1 MEQLNSNNVSSDS
14 VFYEDLT
21 LELEK
26 YYRGFVFFRCPI
38 TDTVKEFIK
47 KAKENNKTIFY
58 DIDDL
63 VFDKKYTKTIK
74 HLNNLSK
81 EELLDTIDKGVVIFT
96 AHGISDK
103 IKQKALDKGLIC
115 VDASCVDVLKNKD
128 LIKSYLDK
136 GYDVVYFGKKKHPE
150 AEAILSLS
158 NNIHLVSNI
167 SVIDNL
173 NISNDNLFITNQT
186 TMSYLEVEDML
197 KLIKDK
203 YPTCII
209 QKEICNATSSR
220 QLAITNIKDGDVLY
234 VVGDVK
240 SNNTNKLKELG
251 SKYFKKVFLI
261 SNYKEINKKDL
272 VNENKIYVTAGASTP
287 PILIDEVID
296 YLSKL

>member
-1 MEQLNSNNVSSDS
+1 MEIKRVVPSGYCKGVVNAINIVKKTKEQYPNENIYILGMIVHNSYVSKQM
-14 VFYEDLT
+14 EDLGVIT
-21 LELEK
+21 LED
-26 YYRGFVFFRCPI
+26 P
-38 TDTVKEFIK
+38 
-47 KAKENNKTIFY
+47 
-58 DIDDL
+58 
-63 VFDKKYTKTIK
+63 
-74 HLNNLSK
+74 NLSK

-96 AHGISDK
+96 AHGISDI

-167 SVIDNL
+167 SDIDNL
-173 NISNDNLFITNQT
+173 NISNDKLFITNQT

-197 KLIKDK
+197 KLIKNK

-240 SNNTNKLKELG
+240 SNNTNKLKEIG

>member
-1 MEQLNSNNVSSDS
+1 MEIKRVVPSGYCKGVVNAINIVKKTKQEYPNENIYILGMIVHNSYVSKQM
-14 VFYEDLT
+14 EDLGVIT
-21 LELEK
+21 LED
-26 YYRGFVFFRCPI
+26 P
-38 TDTVKEFIK
+38 
-47 KAKENNKTIFY
+47 
-58 DIDDL
+58 
-63 VFDKKYTKTIK
+63 
-74 HLNNLSK
+74 NLSK
-81 EELLDTIDKGVVIFT
+81 EELLDTIEKGVVIFT

-158 NNIHLVSNI
+158 DNIHLVSNI
-167 SVIDNL
+167 SDIDNL

-240 SNNTNKLKELG
+240 SNNTNKLKEIG

>member
-1 MEQLNSNNVSSDS
+1 MEIKRVVPSGYCKGVVNAINIVKKTKEEYPNENIYILGMIVHNSYVSKQM
-14 VFYEDLT
+14 EDLGVIT
-21 LELEK
+21 LED
-26 YYRGFVFFRCPI
+26 P
-38 TDTVKEFIK
+38 
-47 KAKENNKTIFY
+47 
-58 DIDDL
+58 
-63 VFDKKYTKTIK
+63 
-74 HLNNLSK
+74 NLSK
-81 EELLDTIDKGVVIFT
+81 EELLDTIEKGVVIFT

-158 NNIHLVSNI
+158 DNIHLVSNI
-167 SVIDNL
+167 SDIDNL
-173 NISNDNLFITNQT
+173 NISNDKLFITNQT

-240 SNNTNKLKELG
+240 SNNTNKLKEIG

-272 VNENKIYVTAGASTP
+272 VDENKIYVTAGASTP

>member
-1 MEQLNSNNVSSDS
+1 MEIKRVVPSGYCKGVVNAINIVKKTKEQYPNENIYILGMIVHNSYVSKQM
-14 VFYEDLT
+14 EDLGVIT
-21 LELEK
+21 LED
-26 YYRGFVFFRCPI
+26 P
-38 TDTVKEFIK
+38 
-47 KAKENNKTIFY
+47 
-58 DIDDL
+58 
-63 VFDKKYTKTIK
+63 
-74 HLNNLSK
+74 NLSK

-96 AHGISDK
+96 AHGISDR

-136 GYDVVYFGKKKHPE
+136 GYDVVYFGKKNHPE

-167 SVIDNL
+167 SDIDNL

-240 SNNTNKLKELG
+240 SNNTNKLKEIG

>member
-1 MEQLNSNNVSSDS
+1 MEIKRVVPSGYCKGVVNAINIVKKTKEQYPNENIYILGMIVHNSYVSKQM
-14 VFYEDLT
+14 EDLGVIT
-21 LELEK
+21 LED
-26 YYRGFVFFRCPI
+26 P
-38 TDTVKEFIK
+38 
-47 KAKENNKTIFY
+47 
-58 DIDDL
+58 
-63 VFDKKYTKTIK
+63 
-74 HLNNLSK
+74 NLSK

-128 LIKSYLDK
+128 SIKSYLDK

-167 SVIDNL
+167 SDIDNL

-240 SNNTNKLKELG
+240 SNNTNKLKEIGL
-251 SKYFKKVFLI
+251 KYFKKVFLI

>member
-1 MEQLNSNNVSSDS
+1 MEIKRVVPSGYCKGVVNAINIVKKTKEQYPNENIYILGMIVHNSYVSKQM
-14 VFYEDLT
+14 EDLGVIT
-21 LELEK
+21 LED
-26 YYRGFVFFRCPI
+26 P
-38 TDTVKEFIK
+38 
-47 KAKENNKTIFY
+47 
-58 DIDDL
+58 
-63 VFDKKYTKTIK
+63 
-74 HLNNLSK
+74 NLSK
-81 EELLDTIDKGVVIFT
+81 EELLDTIEKGVVIFT

-167 SVIDNL
+167 SDIDNL

-240 SNNTNKLKELG
+240 SNNTNKLKEIG

>member
-1 MEQLNSNNVSSDS
+1 MEIKRVVPSGYCKGVVNAINIVKKTKEQYPNENIYILGMIVHNSYVSKQM
-14 VFYEDLT
+14 EDLGVIT
-21 LELEK
+21 LED
-26 YYRGFVFFRCPI
+26 P
-38 TDTVKEFIK
+38 
-47 KAKENNKTIFY
+47 
-58 DIDDL
+58 
-63 VFDKKYTKTIK
+63 
-74 HLNNLSK
+74 NLSK

-136 GYDVVYFGKKKHPE
+136 GYDVVYFGKKNHPE
-150 AEAILSLS
+150 AEAILSLN

-167 SVIDNL
+167 SDIDNL

-240 SNNTNKLKELG
+240 SNNTNKLKEIG

>member
-1 MEQLNSNNVSSDS
+1 MEIKRVVPSGYCKGVVNAINIVKKTKEQYPNENIYILGMIVHNSYVSKQM
-14 VFYEDLT
+14 EDLGVIT
-21 LELEK
+21 LED
-26 YYRGFVFFRCPI
+26 P
-38 TDTVKEFIK
+38 
-47 KAKENNKTIFY
+47 
-58 DIDDL
+58 
-63 VFDKKYTKTIK
+63 
-74 HLNNLSK
+74 NLSK

-158 NNIHLVSNI
+158 SNIHLVSNI
-167 SVIDNL
+167 SDIDNL

-240 SNNTNKLKELG
+240 SNNTNKLKEIG

>member
-1 MEQLNSNNVSSDS
+1 MEIKRVVPSGYCKGVVNAINIVKKTKQEYPNENIYILGMIVHNSYVSKQM
-14 VFYEDLT
+14 EDLGVIT
-21 LELEK
+21 LEN
-26 YYRGFVFFRCPI
+26 P
-38 TDTVKEFIK
+38 
-47 KAKENNKTIFY
+47 
-58 DIDDL
+58 
-63 VFDKKYTKTIK
+63 
-74 HLNNLSK
+74 NLSK
-81 EELLDTIDKGVVIFT
+81 EELLDTIEKGVVIFT

-158 NNIHLVSNI
+158 DNIHLVSNI
-167 SVIDNL
+167 SDIDNL

-240 SNNTNKLKELG
+240 SNNTNKLKEIG

>member
-1 MEQLNSNNVSSDS
+1 MEIKRVVPSGYCKGVVNAINIVKKTKQEYPNENIYILGMIVHNSYVSKQM
-14 VFYEDLT
+14 EDLGVIT
-21 LELEK
+21 LED
-26 YYRGFVFFRCPI
+26 P
-38 TDTVKEFIK
+38 
-47 KAKENNKTIFY
+47 
-58 DIDDL
+58 
-63 VFDKKYTKTIK
+63 
-74 HLNNLSK
+74 NLSK

-103 IKQKALDKGLIC
+103 IKQKALDKSLIC

-167 SVIDNL
+167 SDIDNL

-240 SNNTNKLKELG
+240 SNNTNKLKEIG

>member
-1 MEQLNSNNVSSDS
+1 MEIKRVVPSGYCKGVVNAINIVKKTKQEYPNENIYILGMIVHNSYVSKQM
-14 VFYEDLT
+14 EDLGVIT
-21 LELEK
+21 LED
-26 YYRGFVFFRCPI
+26 P
-38 TDTVKEFIK
+38 
-47 KAKENNKTIFY
+47 
-58 DIDDL
+58 
-63 VFDKKYTKTIK
+63 
-74 HLNNLSK
+74 NLSK
-81 EELLDTIDKGVVIFT
+81 EELLDTIEKGVVIFT

-128 LIKSYLDK
+128 LIKSYLDN

-158 NNIHLVSNI
+158 ENIHLVSNI
-167 SVIDNL
+167 SDIDNL

-240 SNNTNKLKELG
+240 SNNTNKLKEIG

-287 PILIDEVID
+287 PILIDEVIN

>member
-1 MEQLNSNNVSSDS
+1 MEIKRVVPSGYCKGVVNAINIVKKTKEEYPNENIYILGMIVHNSYVSKQM
-14 VFYEDLT
+14 EDLGVIT
-21 LELEK
+21 LED
-26 YYRGFVFFRCPI
+26 P
-38 TDTVKEFIK
+38 
-47 KAKENNKTIFY
+47 
-58 DIDDL
+58 
-63 VFDKKYTKTIK
+63 
-74 HLNNLSK
+74 NLSK
-81 EELLDTIDKGVVIFT
+81 EELLDTIEKGVVIFT

-128 LIKSYLDK
+128 LIKSYLDN

-158 NNIHLVSNI
+158 DNIHLVSNI
-167 SVIDNL
+167 SDIDNL
-173 NISNDNLFITNQT
+173 NISNDKLFITNQT

-240 SNNTNKLKELG
+240 SNNTNKLKEIG

-272 VNENKIYVTAGASTP
+272 VDENKIYVTAGASTP

>member
-1 MEQLNSNNVSSDS
+1 MEIKRVVPSGYCKGVVNAINIVKKTKKQYPNENIYILGMIVHNSYVSKQM
-14 VFYEDLT
+14 EDLGVIT
-21 LELEK
+21 LED
-26 YYRGFVFFRCPI
+26 P
-38 TDTVKEFIK
+38 
-47 KAKENNKTIFY
+47 
-58 DIDDL
+58 
-63 VFDKKYTKTIK
+63 
-74 HLNNLSK
+74 NLSK

-103 IKQKALDKGLIC
+103 IKQKALDKSLIC

-167 SVIDNL
+167 SDIDNL

-240 SNNTNKLKELG
+240 SNNTNKLKEIG

>member
-1 MEQLNSNNVSSDS
+1 MEIKRVVPSGYCKGVVNAINIVKKTKEQYPNENIYILGMIVHNSYVSKQM
-14 VFYEDLT
+14 EDLGVIT
-21 LELEK
+21 LED
-26 YYRGFVFFRCPI
+26 P
-38 TDTVKEFIK
+38 
-47 KAKENNKTIFY
+47 
-58 DIDDL
+58 
-63 VFDKKYTKTIK
+63 
-74 HLNNLSK
+74 NLSK
-81 EELLDTIDKGVVIFT
+81 EELLDTIEKGVVIFT

-128 LIKSYLDK
+128 LIKTYLDK

-158 NNIHLVSNI
+158 DNIHLVSNI
-167 SVIDNL
+167 SDIDNL
-173 NISNDNLFITNQT
+173 NISNDKLFITNQT

-240 SNNTNKLKELG
+240 SNNTNKLKEIG

-272 VNENKIYVTAGASTP
+272 VDENKIYVTAGASTP

>member
-1 MEQLNSNNVSSDS
+1 MEIKRVVPSGYCKGVVNAINIVKKTKEEYPNENIYILGMIVHNSYVSKQM
-14 VFYEDLT
+14 EDLGVIT
-21 LELEK
+21 LEN
-26 YYRGFVFFRCPI
+26 P
-38 TDTVKEFIK
+38 
-47 KAKENNKTIFY
+47 
-58 DIDDL
+58 
-63 VFDKKYTKTIK
+63 
-74 HLNNLSK
+74 NLSK
-81 EELLDTIDKGVVIFT
+81 EELLDTIEKGVVIFT

-158 NNIHLVSNI
+158 SNIHLVSNI
-167 SVIDNL
+167 SDIDNL

-240 SNNTNKLKELG
+240 SNNTNKLKEIG

-272 VNENKIYVTAGASTP
+272 VDENKIYVTAGASTP

>member
-1 MEQLNSNNVSSDS
+1 MEIKRIVPSGYCKGVVNAINIVKKTKQEYPNENIYILGMIVHNSYVSKQM
-14 VFYEDLT
+14 EDLGVIT
-21 LELEK
+21 LED
-26 YYRGFVFFRCPI
+26 P
-38 TDTVKEFIK
+38 
-47 KAKENNKTIFY
+47 
-58 DIDDL
+58 
-63 VFDKKYTKTIK
+63 
-74 HLNNLSK
+74 NLSK

-136 GYDVVYFGKKKHPE
+136 GYDVVYFGKKNHPE

-158 NNIHLVSNI
+158 DNIHLVSNI
-167 SVIDNL
+167 SDIDNL

-240 SNNTNKLKELG
+240 SNNTNKLKEIG

>member
-1 MEQLNSNNVSSDS
+1 MEIKRVVPSGYCKGVVNAINIVKKTKEQYPNENIYILGMIVHNSYVSKQM
-14 VFYEDLT
+14 EDLGVIT
-21 LELEK
+21 LED
-26 YYRGFVFFRCPI
+26 P
-38 TDTVKEFIK
+38 
-47 KAKENNKTIFY
+47 
-58 DIDDL
+58 
-63 VFDKKYTKTIK
+63 
-74 HLNNLSK
+74 NLSK

-103 IKQKALDKGLIC
+103 IKQKALEKGLIC

-136 GYDVVYFGKKKHPE
+136 GYDVVYFGKKNHPE

-167 SVIDNL
+167 SDIDNL

-240 SNNTNKLKELG
+240 SNNTNKLKEIG

>member
-1 MEQLNSNNVSSDS
+1 MEIKRIVPSGYCKGVVNAINIVKKTKQEYPNENIYILGMIVHNSYVSKQM
-14 VFYEDLT
+14 EDLGVIT
-21 LELEK
+21 LED
-26 YYRGFVFFRCPI
+26 P
-38 TDTVKEFIK
+38 
-47 KAKENNKTIFY
+47 
-58 DIDDL
+58 
-63 VFDKKYTKTIK
+63 
-74 HLNNLSK
+74 NLSK

-167 SVIDNL
+167 SDIDNL

-240 SNNTNKLKELG
+240 SNNTNKLKEIG

>member
-1 MEQLNSNNVSSDS
+1 MEIKRVVPSGYCKGVVNAINIVKKTKKQYPNENIYILGMIVHNSYVSKQM
-14 VFYEDLT
+14 EDLGVIT
-21 LELEK
+21 LED
-26 YYRGFVFFRCPI
+26 P
-38 TDTVKEFIK
+38 
-47 KAKENNKTIFY
+47 
-58 DIDDL
+58 
-63 VFDKKYTKTIK
+63 
-74 HLNNLSK
+74 NLSK

-167 SVIDNL
+167 SDIDNL

-240 SNNTNKLKELG
+240 SNNTNKLKEIG

>member
-1 MEQLNSNNVSSDS
+1 MEIKRVVPSGYCKGVVNAINIVKKTKEQYPNEKIYILGMIVHNSYVSKQM
-14 VFYEDLT
+14 EDLGVIT
-21 LELEK
+21 LED
-26 YYRGFVFFRCPI
+26 P
-38 TDTVKEFIK
+38 
-47 KAKENNKTIFY
+47 
-58 DIDDL
+58 
-63 VFDKKYTKTIK
+63 
-74 HLNNLSK
+74 NLSK

-136 GYDVVYFGKKKHPE
+136 GYDVVYFGKKNHPE

-158 NNIHLVSNI
+158 SNIHLVSNI
-167 SVIDNL
+167 SDIDNL

-240 SNNTNKLKELG
+240 SNNTNKLKEIG

>member
-1 MEQLNSNNVSSDS
+1 MEIKRVVPSGYCKGVVNAINIVKKTKEQYPNENIYILGMIVHNSYVSKQM
-14 VFYEDLT
+14 EDLGVIT
-21 LELEK
+21 LED
-26 YYRGFVFFRCPI
+26 P
-38 TDTVKEFIK
+38 
-47 KAKENNKTIFY
+47 
-58 DIDDL
+58 
-63 VFDKKYTKTIK
+63 
-74 HLNNLSK
+74 NLSK
-81 EELLDTIDKGVVIFT
+81 EELLGTIDKGVVIFT

-167 SVIDNL
+167 SDIDNL

-240 SNNTNKLKELG
+240 SNNTNKLKEIGL
-251 SKYFKKVFLI
+251 KYFKKVFLI

>member
-1 MEQLNSNNVSSDS
+1 MEIKRVVPSGYCKGVVNAINIVKKTKEQYPNENIYILGMIVHNSYVSKQM
-14 VFYEDLT
+14 EDLGVIT
-21 LELEK
+21 LED
-26 YYRGFVFFRCPI
+26 P
-38 TDTVKEFIK
+38 
-47 KAKENNKTIFY
+47 
-58 DIDDL
+58 
-63 VFDKKYTKTIK
+63 
-74 HLNNLSK
+74 NLSK

-167 SVIDNL
+167 SDIDNL
-173 NISNDNLFITNQT
+173 NISNDNMFITNQT

-240 SNNTNKLKELG
+240 SNNTNKLKEIGL
-251 SKYFKKVFLI
+251 KYFKKVFLI

>member
-1 MEQLNSNNVSSDS
+1 MEIKRVVPSGYCKGVVNAINIVKKTKEQYPNENIYILGMIVHNSYVSKQM
-14 VFYEDLT
+14 EDLGVIT
-21 LELEK
+21 LED
-26 YYRGFVFFRCPI
+26 P
-38 TDTVKEFIK
+38 
-47 KAKENNKTIFY
+47 
-58 DIDDL
+58 
-63 VFDKKYTKTIK
+63 
-74 HLNNLSK
+74 NLSK

-167 SVIDNL
+167 SDIDNL

-240 SNNTNKLKELG
+240 SNNTNKLKEIGL
-251 SKYFKKVFLI
+251 KYFKKVFLI

-287 PILIDEVID
+287 PILIDELID

>member
-1 MEQLNSNNVSSDS
+1 MEIKRVVPSGYCKGVVNAINIVKKTKEQYPNENIYILGMIVHNSYVSKQM
-14 VFYEDLT
+14 EDLGVIT
-21 LELEK
+21 LED
-26 YYRGFVFFRCPI
+26 P
-38 TDTVKEFIK
+38 
-47 KAKENNKTIFY
+47 
-58 DIDDL
+58 
-63 VFDKKYTKTIK
+63 
-74 HLNNLSK
+74 NLSK

-103 IKQKALDKGLIC
+103 IKQKALDKSLIC

-167 SVIDNL
+167 SDIDNL

-209 QKEICNATSSR
+209 QKEICNAISSR

-240 SNNTNKLKELG
+240 SNNTNKLKEIG

>member
-1 MEQLNSNNVSSDS
+1 MEIKRVVPSGYCKGVVNAINIVKKTKEQYPNENIYILGMIVHNSYVSKQM
-14 VFYEDLT
+14 EDLGVIT
-21 LELEK
+21 LED
-26 YYRGFVFFRCPI
+26 P
-38 TDTVKEFIK
+38 
-47 KAKENNKTIFY
+47 
-58 DIDDL
+58 
-63 VFDKKYTKTIK
+63 
-74 HLNNLSK
+74 NLSK

-96 AHGISDK
+96 AHGISYK

-167 SVIDNL
+167 SDIDNL

-240 SNNTNKLKELG
+240 SNNTNKLKEIG

>member
-1 MEQLNSNNVSSDS
+1 MEIKRIVPSGYCKGVVNAINIVKKTKEQYPNENIYILGMIVHNSYVSKQM
-14 VFYEDLT
+14 EDLGVIT
-21 LELEK
+21 LE
-26 YYRGFVFFRCPI
+26 
-38 TDTVKEFIK
+38 DS
-47 KAKENNKTIFY
+47 
-58 DIDDL
+58 
-63 VFDKKYTKTIK
+63 
-74 HLNNLSK
+74 NLSK

-136 GYDVVYFGKKKHPE
+136 GYDVVYFGKKNHPE

-167 SVIDNL
+167 SDIDNL

-240 SNNTNKLKELG
+240 SNNTNKLKEIG

>member
-1 MEQLNSNNVSSDS
+1 MEIKRVVPSGYCKGVVNAINIVKKTKEQYPNENIYILGMIVHNSYVSKQM
-14 VFYEDLT
+14 EDLGVIT
-21 LELEK
+21 LED
-26 YYRGFVFFRCPI
+26 P
-38 TDTVKEFIK
+38 
-47 KAKENNKTIFY
+47 
-58 DIDDL
+58 
-63 VFDKKYTKTIK
+63 
-74 HLNNLSK
+74 NLSK
-81 EELLDTIDKGVVIFT
+81 EELLDTIEKGVVIFT

-167 SVIDNL
+167 SDIDNL

-186 TMSYLEVEDML
+186 TMSYLEVENML

-240 SNNTNKLKELG
+240 SNNTNKLKEIG

>member
-1 MEQLNSNNVSSDS
+1 MEIKRVVPSGYCKGVVNAINIVKKTKQEYPNENIYILGMIVHNSYVSKQM
-14 VFYEDLT
+14 EDLGVIT
-21 LELEK
+21 LED
-26 YYRGFVFFRCPI
+26 P
-38 TDTVKEFIK
+38 
-47 KAKENNKTIFY
+47 
-58 DIDDL
+58 
-63 VFDKKYTKTIK
+63 
-74 HLNNLSK
+74 NLSK

-158 NNIHLVSNI
+158 DNIHLVSNI
-167 SVIDNL
+167 SDIDNL
-173 NISNDNLFITNQT
+173 NISNDKLFITNQT

-240 SNNTNKLKELG
+240 SNNTNKLKEIG

-287 PILIDEVID
+287 PILIDEVIN

>member
-1 MEQLNSNNVSSDS
+1 MEIKRVVPSGYCKGVVNAINIAKKTKEQYPNENIYILGMIVHNSYVSKQM
-14 VFYEDLT
+14 EDLGVIT
-21 LELEK
+21 LED
-26 YYRGFVFFRCPI
+26 P
-38 TDTVKEFIK
+38 
-47 KAKENNKTIFY
+47 
-58 DIDDL
+58 
-63 VFDKKYTKTIK
+63 
-74 HLNNLSK
+74 NLSK

-167 SVIDNL
+167 SDIDNL

-240 SNNTNKLKELG
+240 SNNTNKLKEIG

>member
-1 MEQLNSNNVSSDS
+1 MEIKRVVPSGYCKGVVNAINIVKKTKEQYPNENIYILGMIVHNSYVSKQM
-14 VFYEDLT
+14 EDLGVIT
-21 LELEK
+21 LED
-26 YYRGFVFFRCPI
+26 P
-38 TDTVKEFIK
+38 
-47 KAKENNKTIFY
+47 
-58 DIDDL
+58 
-63 VFDKKYTKTIK
+63 
-74 HLNNLSK
+74 NLSK

-150 AEAILSLS
+150 AEAILSFS

-167 SVIDNL
+167 SDIDNL

-240 SNNTNKLKELG
+240 SNNTNKLKEIGL
-251 SKYFKKVFLI
+251 KYFKKVFLI

>member
-1 MEQLNSNNVSSDS
+1 MEIKRVVPSGYCKGVVNAINIVKKTKEQYPNENIYILGMIVHNSYVSKQM
-14 VFYEDLT
+14 EDLGVIT
-21 LELEK
+21 LED
-26 YYRGFVFFRCPI
+26 P
-38 TDTVKEFIK
+38 
-47 KAKENNKTIFY
+47 
-58 DIDDL
+58 
-63 VFDKKYTKTIK
+63 
-74 HLNNLSK
+74 NLSK

-96 AHGISDK
+96 AHGISEK

-167 SVIDNL
+167 SDIDNL

-240 SNNTNKLKELG
+240 SNNTNKLKEIG

>member
-1 MEQLNSNNVSSDS
+1 MEIKRVVPSGYCKGVVNAINIVKKTKEQYPNENIYILGMIVHNSYVSKQM
-14 VFYEDLT
+14 EDLGVIT
-21 LELEK
+21 LED
-26 YYRGFVFFRCPI
+26 P
-38 TDTVKEFIK
+38 
-47 KAKENNKTIFY
+47 
-58 DIDDL
+58 
-63 VFDKKYTKTIK
+63 
-74 HLNNLSK
+74 NLSK

-96 AHGISDK
+96 AHGISDR

-167 SVIDNL
+167 SDIDNL

-240 SNNTNKLKELG
+240 SNNTNKLKEIG

>member
-1 MEQLNSNNVSSDS
+1 MEIKRVVPSGYCKGVVNAINIVKKTKEQYPNENIYILGMIVHNSYVSKQM
-14 VFYEDLT
+14 EDLGVIT
-21 LELEK
+21 LED
-26 YYRGFVFFRCPI
+26 P
-38 TDTVKEFIK
+38 
-47 KAKENNKTIFY
+47 
-58 DIDDL
+58 
-63 VFDKKYTKTIK
+63 
-74 HLNNLSK
+74 NLSK

-115 VDASCVDVLKNKD
+115 VDASCIDVLKNKD

-167 SVIDNL
+167 SDIDNL

-240 SNNTNKLKELG
+240 SNNTNKLKEIG

>member
-1 MEQLNSNNVSSDS
+1 MEIKRVVPSGYCKGVVNAINIVKKTKEQYPNENIYILGMIVHNSYVSKQM
-14 VFYEDLT
+14 EDLGVIT
-21 LELEK
+21 LED
-26 YYRGFVFFRCPI
+26 P
-38 TDTVKEFIK
+38 
-47 KAKENNKTIFY
+47 
-58 DIDDL
+58 
-63 VFDKKYTKTIK
+63 
-74 HLNNLSK
+74 NLSK

-103 IKQKALDKGLIC
+103 IKQKALDKSLIC

-167 SVIDNL
+167 SDIDNL

-240 SNNTNKLKELG
+240 SNNTNKLKEIG

>member
-1 MEQLNSNNVSSDS
+1 MEIKRVVPSGYCKGVVNAINIVKKTKEQYPNENIYILGMIVHNSYVSKQM
-14 VFYEDLT
+14 EDLGVIT
-21 LELEK
+21 LED
-26 YYRGFVFFRCPI
+26 P
-38 TDTVKEFIK
+38 
-47 KAKENNKTIFY
+47 
-58 DIDDL
+58 
-63 VFDKKYTKTIK
+63 
-74 HLNNLSK
+74 NLSK

-103 IKQKALDKGLIC
+103 IKQKALDKGLIR

-136 GYDVVYFGKKKHPE
+136 GYDVVYFGKKNHPE

-167 SVIDNL
+167 SDIDNL

-240 SNNTNKLKELG
+240 SNNTNKLKEIG

>member
-1 MEQLNSNNVSSDS
+1 MEIKRVVPSGYCKGVVNAINIVKKTKEEYPNENIYILGMIVHNSYVSKQM
-14 VFYEDLT
+14 EDLGVIT
-21 LELEK
+21 LEN
-26 YYRGFVFFRCPI
+26 P
-38 TDTVKEFIK
+38 
-47 KAKENNKTIFY
+47 
-58 DIDDL
+58 
-63 VFDKKYTKTIK
+63 
-74 HLNNLSK
+74 NLSK
-81 EELLDTIDKGVVIFT
+81 EELLDTIEKGVVIFT

-167 SVIDNL
+167 SDIDNL

-240 SNNTNKLKELG
+240 SNNTNKLKEIG

>member
-1 MEQLNSNNVSSDS
+1 MEIKRVVPSGYCKGVVNAINIAKKTKQEYPNENIYILGMIVHNSYVSKQM
-14 VFYEDLT
+14 EDLGVIT
-21 LELEK
+21 LED
-26 YYRGFVFFRCPI
+26 P
-38 TDTVKEFIK
+38 
-47 KAKENNKTIFY
+47 
-58 DIDDL
+58 
-63 VFDKKYTKTIK
+63 
-74 HLNNLSK
+74 NLSK

-158 NNIHLVSNI
+158 DNIHLVSNI
-167 SVIDNL
+167 SDIDNL
-173 NISNDNLFITNQT
+173 NISNDKLFITNQT

-240 SNNTNKLKELG
+240 SNNTNKLKEIG

-272 VNENKIYVTAGASTP
+272 VDENKIYVTAGASTP

>member
-1 MEQLNSNNVSSDS
+1 MEIKRVVPSGYCKGVVNAINIVKKTKEQYPNENIYILGMIVHNSYVSKQM
-14 VFYEDLT
+14 EDLGVIT
-21 LELEK
+21 LED
-26 YYRGFVFFRCPI
+26 P
-38 TDTVKEFIK
+38 
-47 KAKENNKTIFY
+47 
-58 DIDDL
+58 
-63 VFDKKYTKTIK
+63 
-74 HLNNLSK
+74 NLSK

-96 AHGISDK
+96 AHGISDR

-167 SVIDNL
+167 SDINNL

-240 SNNTNKLKELG
+240 SNNTNKLKEIG

>member
-1 MEQLNSNNVSSDS
+1 MEIKRVVPSGYCKGVVNAINIVKKTKEQYPNENIYILGMIVHNSYVSKQM
-14 VFYEDLT
+14 EDLGVIT
-21 LELEK
+21 LED
-26 YYRGFVFFRCPI
+26 P
-38 TDTVKEFIK
+38 
-47 KAKENNKTIFY
+47 
-58 DIDDL
+58 
-63 VFDKKYTKTIK
+63 
-74 HLNNLSK
+74 NLSK

-167 SVIDNL
+167 SDIDNL

-234 VVGDVK
+234 VVGDIK
-240 SNNTNKLKELG
+240 SNNTNKLKEIG